1 MNQIIHEYNL
11 ICHLNTI
18 IFISAAS
25 YIHTQVCYK
34 MCPFRNFKNHFKSNY
49 LHFINEN
56 LSESA
61 ILIEFKK
68 KFKFNKIF
76 FI

>member
-1 MNQIIHEYNL
+1 M
-11 ICHLNTI
+11 
-18 IFISAAS
+18 
-25 YIHTQVCYK
+25 QVCYK

-56 LSESA
+56 LCESA

-68 KFKFNKIF
+68 IQIQYIFSCDIKNIKYNKTL
-76 FI
+76 